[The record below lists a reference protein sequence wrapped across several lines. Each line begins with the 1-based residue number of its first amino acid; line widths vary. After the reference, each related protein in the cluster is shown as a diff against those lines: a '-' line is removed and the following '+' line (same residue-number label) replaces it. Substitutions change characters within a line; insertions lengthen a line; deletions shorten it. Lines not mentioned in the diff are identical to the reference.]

1 MTRRLHPLLALAAM
15 IAAPAH
21 AHSEPAVETPA
32 VAAAAGSLQA
42 SMALAA
48 IDFVNANHRAS
59 RWQGQRQ
66 YGPFRV
72 VAPDRVEM
80 IGATDRATPEQFAA
94 MLRDYPG
101 IRRIDMVDCPG
112 THDDRAN
119 LKLGRMIRAAGL
131 ATHVP
136 ADGSV
141 RSGAVD
147 LFLAGRER
155 VIANGAEFAVH
166 SWKDAFGR
174 EARDYAPDAAPNR
187 QYLDYY
193 REMGMGAAQA
203 RAFYNFTN
211 SVAHND
217 ALWLE
222 AGEMRAW
229 VSRTIAP
236 RPVLASAP
244 AARPMEVRLA
254 EARPMEVRLAG
265 RIGSGGL
272 ALLDRSMTDR
282 TEPARAYPAMALAML
297 DSEWRL

>member
-1 MTRRLHPLLALAAM
+1 MARWLHPVLALAAM
-15 IAAPAH
+15 VAAPVH
-21 AHSEPAVETPA
+21 AHGEAAPDAPAVIGT
-32 VAAAAGSLQA
+32 AGSLQA

-48 IDFVNANHRAS
+48 IDFVKANRRAS
-59 RWQGQRQ
+59 LWRGQRR

-80 IGATDRATPEQFAA
+80 VGATDQATPEQFAA
-94 MLRDYPG
+94 MLRDFPS

-166 SWKDAFGR
+166 SWRDVHGR
-174 EARDYAPDAAPNR
+174 EARDYAPDAVPNR
-187 QYLDYY
+187 RYLDYY

-203 RAFYNFTN
+203 RAFYDFTN
-211 SVAHND
+211 SVAHHD

-229 VSRTIAP
+229 VPRSIAP

-244 AARPMEVRLA
+244 AARPMVVRRVGSI
-254 EARPMEVRLAG
+254 ETG
-265 RIGSGGL
+265 RL
-272 ALLDRSMTDR
+272 ALLDVSMLDH
-282 TEPARAYPAMALAML
+282 AGLAIGHPAMAML
-297 DSEWRL
+297 DLEWRL